1 MYIIPAIDLY
11 NGCAVRLKKGDYEQM
26 TVYSNNPPEFA
37 EKFEKSGAEW
47 LHVVDLEGAKDG
59 TTSNIETVKA
69 IVEKTGMK
77 VTGSEKIIEL
87 CRATP
92 EEAALLA
99 VKKGDYLLFVRS
111 TAYDRDGEPV
121 YAGVQVINGDRFALR
136 VYESDGE

>member
-1 MYIIPAIDLY
+1 MQDAVVFDLQLVLQVSVAKAFFI
-11 NGCAVRLKKGDYEQM
+11 NRFAVLADQYLGSR
-26 TVYSNNPPEFA
+26 A
-37 EKFEKSGAEW
+37 EA
-47 LHVVDLEGAKDG
+47 VAPY
-59 TTSNIETVKA
+59 A
-69 IVEKTGMK
+69 
-77 VTGSEKIIEL
+77 EKIIEL